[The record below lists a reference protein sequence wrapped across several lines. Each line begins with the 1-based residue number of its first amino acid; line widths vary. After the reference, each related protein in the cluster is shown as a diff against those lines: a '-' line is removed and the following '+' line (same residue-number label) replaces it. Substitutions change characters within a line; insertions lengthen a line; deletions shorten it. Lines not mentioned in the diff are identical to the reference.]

1 MRRGVAMLVL
11 AIAGV
16 GLFTG
21 GLAWLLNDPSPPAG
35 ASRGERLYYAY
46 CAECHGRDGRG
57 SWRAALFLLR
67 PGNLADPTRMP
78 THTDQ
83 YLFDIVKHGG
93 SPVGR
98 PGMPAF
104 GYHMPDEDIRTLV
117 AYLRTLAAVRRSERS
132 PS

>member
-1 MRRGVAMLVL
+1 MRRGVAVLVL

-67 PGNLADPTRMP
+67 PGNLADPTRMS

>member
-21 GLAWLLNDPSPPAG
+21 GLAWLLNDPRPPAG
-35 ASRGERLYYAY
+35 ASRAERLYYAY

-67 PGNLADPTRMP
+67 PGNLADPARMS

-93 SPVGR
+93 APVGR

-104 GYHMPDEDIRTLV
+104 GYHMPDDDIQALIT
-117 AYLRTLAAVRRSERS
+117 YLRTL
-132 PS
+132 PTPQK

>member
-21 GLAWLLNDPSPPAG
+21 GLAWLLNDPRPPAG
-35 ASRGERLYYAY
+35 ASRADRLYYAY

-57 SWRAALFLLR
+57 TWRAALFLLR
-67 PGNLADPTRMP
+67 PGNLADPARMS

-93 SPVGR
+93 APVGR

-104 GYHMPDEDIRTLV
+104 GYHMPDDDIQTLITH
-117 AYLRTLAAVRRSERS
+117 LRTLPNSKK
-132 PS
+132 

>member
-1 MRRGVAMLVL
+1 MRRGVAVLVL

-21 GLAWLLNDPSPPAG
+21 GLAWLLNDPRPSAG

-67 PGNLADPTRMP
+67 PGNLADPARMS

-93 SPVGR
+93 APVGR

-104 GYHMPDEDIRTLV
+104 GYHMPDDDIQTLITH
-117 AYLRTLAAVRRSERS
+117 LRTLPNSKK
-132 PS
+132 